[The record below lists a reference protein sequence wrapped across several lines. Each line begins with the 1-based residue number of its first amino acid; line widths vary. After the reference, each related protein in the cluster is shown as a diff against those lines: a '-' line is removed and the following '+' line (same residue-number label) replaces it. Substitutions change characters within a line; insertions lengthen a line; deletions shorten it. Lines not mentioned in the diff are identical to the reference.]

1 MQPTTRQR
9 LVPTGLAVGVVVLA
23 SALVAAPMGG
33 EPRGGDRRG
42 GDTPT
47 ASAGDPLEPG
57 APSVLGQPGSP
68 GPGSP
73 APGSPEPAGDPALL
87 PNLRSLPAEDVLVR
101 TEDGNRIVR
110 FAGILA
116 NVGVGPLELTP
127 RGSATCPAR
136 QHPADQRVY
145 QDGDGDGRYVVRT
158 DRKRAT
164 RPAGCM
170 LVHRGHDHWHFDAMA
185 GYALSRPD
193 TGGPIVSADKV
204 SFCLRDNRRVAGMP
218 ASTPRRYGDCED
230 RLDLQGISSG
240 WADVYSNDLDGQVL
254 DIPDNLPNGTY
265 CLRTVADPDGL
276 IQESN
281 ESDNAAVLAI
291 QITGARVRPAPAGAC
306 S

>member
-9 LVPTGLAVGVVVLA
+9 LVPTGLAVGAVVLA
-23 SALVAAPMGG
+23 SALVVAPMGG
-33 EPRGGDRRG
+33 DPRGGG
-42 GDTPT
+42 PPT

-57 APSVLGQPGSP
+57 APSVLGQPDSP
-68 GPGSP
+68 GSVSP
-73 APGSPEPAGDPALL
+73 APGSPAPTGDPALL

-101 TEDGNRIVR
+101 TEDGNRILR

-127 RGSATCPAR
+127 RGSAACPAR

-145 QDGDGDGRYVVRT
+145 QDGNGDGRYTRRT
-158 DRKRAT
+158 DRKRVT

-170 LVHRGHDHWHFDAMA
+170 LVHPGHDHWHFDAMA

-193 TGGPIVSADKV
+193 REDPIVSTDKV

-230 RLDLQGISSG
+230 RLDIQGISSG
-240 WADVYSNDLDGQVL
+240 WADVYSNDLGGQVL
-254 DIPDNLPNGTY
+254 DIPDNLPNGLY
-265 CLRTVADPDGL
+265 CLRTVADPHGQ
-276 IQESN
+276 IQESD

-291 QITGARVRPAPAGAC
+291 QITGAQVRRASGSSC
-306 S
+306 D